1 MSERGNKILYVVLSL
16 LLAIVFWLYVD
27 NEQGNTTSVRF
38 TGIPIDFIGADDTL
52 PNRNLMLT
60 SGSDA
65 TIDLRISGPRSM
77 VSGLDKSDIRVQVDL
92 SAINA
97 AGQYT
102 RSCSIYY
109 PDTVDSSRINVDYRS
124 RTAVTVQVSP
134 LYSKTVPVTVVTT
147 NNEVADGYIY
157 MADRLSADP
166 SSLTLRG
173 REERV
178 APIAS
183 ARVVIDLTGAS
194 STVQQEYEYELLDSE
209 GNVVAVDGDIR
220 ISERRIAVTAPIYM
234 IKELPLT
241 VKFKQSPGSM
251 ETDARWELSEETIT
265 VAGEPASLEG
275 VEELSLGEVDLS
287 QLLSNTEEQ
296 VLEIPL
302 PAGCVN
308 QSGYSTTTLTVRF
321 RNLATRNLTVSNFIP
336 VGLAEG
342 QVFDRVTRSLDVTLR
357 GPAEEL
363 EEVTEE
369 DVRIM
374 VDLTEYGS
382 GTVSVPVKILVDG
395 HENLVGAIGS
405 YTVTC
410 KISS

>member
-1 MSERGNKILYVVLSL
+1 MSERSNKILYVALSL

-27 NEQGNTTSVRF
+27 NEQGNTTSVSF
-38 TGIPIDFIGADDTL
+38 ASIPIDFIGADDTL

-60 SGSDA
+60 SGGDA

-134 LYSKTVPVTVVTT
+134 LYSKTVPVSVVTT

-157 MADRLSADP
+157 MADLLAAEP

-173 REERV
+173 REEDV
-178 APIAS
+178 ASIAS
-183 ARVVIDLTGAS
+183 ARVVIDLAGAS

-209 GNVVAVDGDIR
+209 GNVVDLDGDIR
-220 ISERRIAVTAPIYM
+220 VSERRISVTAPIYL
-234 IKELPLT
+234 IKELPLA
-241 VKFKQSPGSM
+241 VKFKNSPGSM
-251 ETDARWELSEETIT
+251 ESNTRWDLSENTIT

-275 VEELSLGEVDLS
+275 VSEISLGEIDLS
-287 QLLSNTEEQ
+287 QQLSNAEEMS
-296 VLEIPL
+296 LDIPL

-308 QSGYSTTTLTVRF
+308 LSGFSATTLTVRF
-321 RNLATRNLTVSNFIP
+321 QNMEYKTLSVTNIIP
-336 VGLAEG
+336 VGLAQG
-342 QVFDRVTRSLDVTLR
+342 QTFDRVTRSVDVTLR

-363 EEVTEE
+363 ETVTED
-369 DVRIM
+369 DVRIV

-382 GTVSVPVKILVDG
+382 GTVSVNAAVYVDG
-395 HENLVGAIGS
+395 HNNLVGAIGS
-405 YTVTC
+405 YSVTC